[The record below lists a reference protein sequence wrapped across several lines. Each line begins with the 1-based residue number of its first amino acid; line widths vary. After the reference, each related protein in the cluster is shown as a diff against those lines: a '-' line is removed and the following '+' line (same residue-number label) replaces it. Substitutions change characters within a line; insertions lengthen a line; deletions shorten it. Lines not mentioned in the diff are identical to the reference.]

1 MLRAAFSFTLPDH
14 TARVN
19 QPHPEIVTGSA
30 LRFLPLNPFRA
41 RVSSEETRRCA
52 AQSSSYS
59 RPANKMSTSLLAT
72 LRVEAT
78 KTRSIVLVLL
88 VMQTTAAVL
97 LMRYSRTAPRPAGS
111 GPPYL
116 VSLGSGLG
124 SGLGVAPNEALRSTT
139 KREP

>member
-1 MLRAAFSFTLPDH
+1 MLRFHLRCRTTRHASTNL
-14 TARVN
+14 TRGARGA
-19 QPHPEIVTGSA
+19 EIVNT
-30 LRFLPLNPFRA
+30 LRASFLPLNPFRA

-116 VSLGSGLG
+116 VSLGVRDWGQGLG
-124 SGLGVAPNEALRSTT
+124 
-139 KREP
+139 

>member
-1 MLRAAFSFTLPDH
+1 MLSPPSFLP
-14 TARVN
+14 
-19 QPHPEIVTGSA
+19 
-30 LRFLPLNPFRA
+30 PLNPFRA
-41 RVSSEETRRCA
+41 RVSIEERVARCA

-116 VSLGSGLG
+116 VSLG
-124 SGLGVAPNEALRSTT
+124 VRD
-139 KREP
+139 

>member
-1 MLRAAFSFTLPDH
+1 MVSFSPPSTLFGPEFPSKK
-14 TARVN
+14 RV
-19 QPHPEIVTGSA
+19 A
-30 LRFLPLNPFRA
+30 
-41 RVSSEETRRCA
+41 RCA
-52 AQSSSYS
+52 TQSFSYS